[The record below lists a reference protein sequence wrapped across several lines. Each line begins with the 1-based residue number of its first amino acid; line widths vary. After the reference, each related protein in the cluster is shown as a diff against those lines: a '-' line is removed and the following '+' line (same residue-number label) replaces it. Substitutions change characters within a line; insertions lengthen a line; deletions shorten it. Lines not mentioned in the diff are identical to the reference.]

1 MSFSKIKQLP
11 KLALS
16 VALIP
21 IAGFYMSAI
30 AQTAAPT
37 PEAKP
42 VAPPG
47 PTVERGKQI
56 ASAVCVACHGIDGN
70 SPAAANPNLAG
81 QGEQYI
87 AAQLKAFK
95 EAAAA
100 GDKARRV
107 NAVMQGFAANLSDND
122 MKSLG
127 MYYSRQTIKPAVARD
142 KDLVQKGEKIY
153 RAGVR
158 KNDVPACAGCHG
170 AAGQGIPAQY
180 PRVAGQYPDYL
191 HEQLEHYAKGSRKNN
206 QMNVIASRLSPEELR
221 AVSEYMAGM
230 RAQ

>member
-1 MSFSKIKQLP
+1 MSFSKIKQAAMSA
-11 KLALS
+11 ALLS
-16 VALIP
+16 
-21 IAGFYMSAI
+21 IAGFYTSAI
-30 AQTAAPT
+30 AQAPASPVTAPAVKAAAPSI
-37 PEAKP
+37 
-42 VAPPG
+42 
-47 PTVERGKQI
+47 ERGKQI

-70 SPAAANPNLAG
+70 SPTAANPNLAG

-95 EAAAA
+95 DATAA

-127 MYYSRQTIKPAVARD
+127 MYYSRQVIKPAVARD
-142 KDLVQKGEKIY
+142 KALAQKGEAIY

-180 PRVAGQYPDYL
+180 PRVAGQYPEYL
-191 HEQLEHYAKGSRKNN
+191 REELEHYAKGIRKNN
-206 QMNVIASRLSPEELR
+206 QMNAIAARLTPDEMS
-221 AVSEYMAGM
+221 AVAEYMAGM
-230 RAQ
+230 RAN